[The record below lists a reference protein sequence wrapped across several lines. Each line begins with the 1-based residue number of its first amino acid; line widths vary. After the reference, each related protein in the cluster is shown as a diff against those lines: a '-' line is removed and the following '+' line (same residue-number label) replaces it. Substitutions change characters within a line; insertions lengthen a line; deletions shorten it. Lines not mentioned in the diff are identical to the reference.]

1 MVIQAAGTG
10 SLEAVV
16 DWDALA
22 AVYGRQLFLERRAV
36 EAALD
41 LAQAAPADV
50 LLDAGTGTGAVL
62 RALAARPVRPRT
74 AIGVDA
80 SPRMLERVPPLPAG
94 WRVQRADLREL
105 PAEDRSV
112 DVAIASY
119 VLHVLEPGARRAA
132 LAELRRVLRPRA
144 RLVTVTVYV
153 PGRPRLR
160 PLEAALETLARVA
173 PHRLGAL
180 QPLDPRPGLI
190 DAGFRL
196 ERVRVTAL
204 GYPSLCVAARAPD

>member
-1 MVIQAAGTG
+1 MA
-10 SLEAVV
+10 
-16 DWDALA
+16 DWDAQA
-22 AVYGRQLFLERRAV
+22 AVYDRQLFLERRAV

-41 LAQAAPADV
+41 LAQAGPDDV

-62 RALAARPVRPRT
+62 RALAARPLRPRT

-80 SPRMLERVPPLPAG
+80 SARMVDRVPSPPPG

-105 PAEDRSV
+105 PAEDDSV

-119 VLHVLEPGARRAA
+119 VLHVLEPGARRDA
-132 LAELRRVLRPRA
+132 LAELRRVLRPGA
-144 RLVTVTVYV
+144 RLVTVTVLV

-160 PLEAALETLARVA
+160 PIGAALETLARIA
-173 PHRLGAL
+173 PGRLGGL
-180 QPLDPRPGLI
+180 QPLDPRPDLI

-196 ERVRVTAL
+196 KRARFTTL
-204 GYPSLCVAARAPD
+204 GYPSLCVAARAPG